1 MSALGRQR
9 TWSQGQ
15 FTVAVVSEK
24 EQFQVK
30 SRPRVKL
37 WEWSLEDEKDKESNG
52 QWLDDPYEKKHTK
65 KKL

>member
-1 MSALGRQR
+1 MSTLGGRR

-15 FTVAVVSEK
+15 FSVAVVSEK

-37 WEWSLEDEKDKESNG
+37 WERSLEDEEAKEPDG
-52 QWLDDPYEKKHTK
+52 QWLDVP
-65 KKL
+65 